1 MPLMDTGQ
9 KTTRTKPHLQ
19 LLDLLEKLGY
29 EVEEEKSFPPYSV
42 DAYLPGL
49 HVAFEADGPTHQ
61 QKSDAKRDLRLMG
74 KYALP
79 VYRLSSIVLDKQP
92 EELLKTLVSLIL
104 AKQWKDSTMER
115 RTLARDQGWTDD

>member
-1 MPLMDTGQ
+1 MPLIPPEQ

-19 LLDLLEKLGY
+19 LLGLLEDLGL
-29 EVEEEKSFPPYSV
+29 EVEEEKNFPPYSV

-61 QKSDAKRDLRLMG
+61 KNPDAKRDLRLMG

-79 VYRLSSIVLDKQP
+79 VYRISSVTLALKRKEIFKMVVN
-92 EELLKTLVSLIL
+92 LLL
-104 AKQWKDSTMER
+104 AQQWKSSTVER
-115 RTLARDQGWTDD
+115 RTMARDEGWTDD